1 MLFRCFVGAGLVSLC
16 VGILAAIGAGSS
28 NDPFAAMGR
37 FGAYLMIAAAI
48 AGGLLLALALS
59 AGADRVRDRDRGP
72 PPRS

>member
-1 MLFRCFVGAGLVSLC
+1 
-16 VGILAAIGAGSS
+16 
-28 NDPFAAMGR
+28 MGR